1 MPILNIY
8 ILEHCFG
15 CDEARRLA
23 EVMAARFTDLL
34 VRVIDLEREPDARP
48 AALVA
53 VPTYIL
59 DGKVIA
65 LGNPRQ
71 TDLVRD
77 LERLLGSPQHEE
89 RVMFRRRMTSLLDG
103 VADGRE
109 PATPVETLTPSLAR
123 FAPELKVRHLS
134 TIDIFRDLELEVLNW
149 LADHTTMI
157 TARRGQ
163 LIYTPGET
171 SEALFLLKVGRVRI
185 YRLTLDGK
193 KLVLSTLEPHTF
205 FGDMPL
211 AGQQMYGTFAEA
223 VEDST
228 ICVLGRGD
236 LERLIRTRPQVAIR
250 LLEVTGRR
258 LLDAE
263 AVIEDFAFK
272 GIPGRLATLLLRLA
286 SDGAEDVIGYTHQD
300 LAEMIGSYRETTTQ
314 TLDDFKRRGLIEIG
328 RRRIR
333 ILDRRALELL
343 TQR

>member
-1 MPILNIY
+1 MPILSIY
-8 ILEHCFG
+8 ILEHCYG

-23 EVMAARFTDLL
+23 DAMAARLTELR
-34 VRVIDLEREPDARP
+34 VRVVDLEREPDARP

-89 RVMFRRRMTSLLDG
+89 RVMLRRRMTSLLDG
-103 VADGRE
+103 LADGRE
-109 PATPVETLTPSLAR
+109 PATPAEILTPSLAR

-149 LADHTTMI
+149 LADHTTMV

-163 LIYTPGET
+163 HIYTPGGT
-171 SEALFLLKVGRVRI
+171 SEALFLLKAGRVRI

-193 KLVLSTLEPHTF
+193 KLVLSTLEPHTYC
-205 FGDMPL
+205 GDMPL

-236 LERLIRTRPQVAIR
+236 LERLIRTRPQVALR

-286 SDGAEDVIGYTHQD
+286 SDGGEEVIGHTHQD

>member
-1 MPILNIY
+1 MV
-8 ILEHCFG
+8 G
-15 CDEARRLA
+15 RS
-23 EVMAARFTDLL
+23 V
-34 VRVIDLEREPDARP
+34 V
-48 AALVA
+48 
-53 VPTYIL
+53 
-59 DGKVIA
+59 
-65 LGNPRQ
+65 
-71 TDLVRD
+71 
-77 LERLLGSPQHEE
+77 
-89 RVMFRRRMTSLLDG
+89 SLLRGLRGRDERG
-103 VADGRE
+103 THGPTVAAAPGRLG
-109 PATPVETLTPSLAR
+109 PDFKL
-123 FAPELKVRHLS
+123 RHLS
-134 TIDIFRDLELEVLNW
+134 AIDIFRDLGPEDLEW
-149 LADHTTMI
+149 LATHTTMV

-163 LIYTPGET
+163 HIYMPGET
-171 SEALFLLKVGRVRI
+171 SEALFLLKAGRVRT

-205 FGDMPL
+205 LGDMPL

-223 VEDST
+223 VADST

-236 LERLIRTRPQVAIR
+236 LERLIRTRPRVAIR

-314 TLDDFKRRGLIEIG
+314 TLDDFKRRGLLEIG

-333 ILDRRALELL
+333 ILDRRALEVL